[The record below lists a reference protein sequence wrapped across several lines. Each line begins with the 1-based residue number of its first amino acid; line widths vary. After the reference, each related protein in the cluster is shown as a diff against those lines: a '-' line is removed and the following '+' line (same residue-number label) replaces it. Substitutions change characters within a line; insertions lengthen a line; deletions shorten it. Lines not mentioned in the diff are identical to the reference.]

1 MNLDFETLL
10 FFFQTYKR
18 WPNEIEKHYIEQM
31 LNSPYNSVS
40 QIYEPLFDKIKYK
53 KMILNSAQVYEL
65 TNLLIDFYN
74 QNKRFPYADEEYKGY
89 NLYNFMYA
97 LKFYKLPISTS
108 NKAILKKLHLFK
120 GKNIHINVL
129 NLINYFYINNK
140 WPNKEA
146 IFNDIKIGI
155 FAKNITKNPSNLF
168 IGDYK
173 TLSDLGFFNQIDK
186 RVEIILEF
194 YKNFKRKP
202 HSKERYGGICVYIA
216 LANIKNGKINI
227 SDKERLLLSKEGL
240 L

>member
-1 MNLDFETLL
+1 MNLDFETIL

-18 WPNEIEKHYIEQM
+18 WPNEIEKHYIEHM

-74 QNKRFPYADEEYKGY
+74 QNKRVPYADEEYKGY

>member
-1 MNLDFETLL
+1 MNLDFETIL

-18 WPNEIEKHYIEQM
+18 WPNEIEKHYIEHM

-40 QIYEPLFDKIKYK
+40 QIYEPLFDRIKYK

-74 QNKRFPYADEEYKGY
+74 QNKRFPYVDEEYKGY

>member
-1 MNLDFETLL
+1 MNLDFETIL

-18 WPNEIEKHYIEQM
+18 WPNEIEKHYIEHM

-74 QNKRFPYADEEYKGY
+74 QNKRFPYVDEEYKGY

-216 LANIKNGKINI
+216 LANIKNGKINT
-227 SDKERLLLSKEGL
+227 SDKERLILSKEAL

>member
-1 MNLDFETLL
+1 MNLDFETIL

-18 WPNEIEKHYIEQM
+18 WPNEIEKHYIEHM

-74 QNKRFPYADEEYKGY
+74 QNKRVPYADEEYKGY

-202 HSKERYGGICVYIA
+202 HSNERYGGICVYIA

>member
-1 MNLDFETLL
+1 
-10 FFFQTYKR
+10 
-18 WPNEIEKHYIEQM
+18 
-31 LNSPYNSVS
+31 
-40 QIYEPLFDKIKYK
+40 
-53 KMILNSAQVYEL
+53 MILTSAQVYEL

-74 QNKRFPYADEEYKGY
+74 QNKRFPYPDEEYKGF

-97 LKFYKLPISTS
+97 LKFYKLPISTL
-108 NKAILKKLHLFK
+108 NKAILNKLHFFK

-140 WPNKEA
+140 WPSKET

-155 FAKNITKNPSNLF
+155 FARNIIKNPSNLF

-173 TLSDLGFFNQIDK
+173 ILSDLDFFNQIDK
-186 RVEIILEF
+186 RIEIILEF
-194 YKNFKRKP
+194 NKNFKRKP
-202 HSKERYGGICVYIA
+202 HSNERYGGICVYTT
-216 LANIKNGKINI
+216 LAKIKNGKINI

>member
-1 MNLDFETLL
+1 MNLDFETIL

-18 WPNEIEKHYIEQM
+18 WPNEIEKHYIEHM

-74 QNKRFPYADEEYKGY
+74 QNKRFPYVDEEYKGY

>member
-1 MNLDFETLL
+1 MNLDFETIL

-18 WPNEIEKHYIEQM
+18 WPNEIEKHYIEHM

-74 QNKRFPYADEEYKGY
+74 QNKRFPYVDEEYKGY

-202 HSKERYGGICVYIA
+202 HSKERYGGICVYTA

>member
-1 MNLDFETLL
+1 
-10 FFFQTYKR
+10 
-18 WPNEIEKHYIEQM
+18 M

-74 QNKRFPYADEEYKGY
+74 QNKRFPYVDEEYKGY

-202 HSKERYGGICVYIA
+202 HSKERYGGICVYTA

>member
-1 MNLDFETLL
+1 MNLDFETIL

-18 WPNEIEKHYIEQM
+18 WPNEIEKHYIEHM

-40 QIYEPLFDKIKYK
+40 QIYEPLFDRIKYK

-65 TNLLIDFYN
+65 TDLLIDLYN

-108 NKAILKKLHLFK
+108 NKAILNKLHFFK
-120 GKNIHINVL
+120 GRSTHVNVL
-129 NLINYFYINNK
+129 NLINYFYVNNK
-140 WPNKEA
+140 WPRKET

-155 FAKNITKNPSNLF
+155 FAKNITKNPSKLF

-173 TLSDLGFFNQIDK
+173 TLSDLDFFNQIDK

-194 YKNFKRKP
+194 NKNFKRKP
-202 HSKERYGGICVYIA
+202 HSKERYGGICVYTA

>member
-1 MNLDFETLL
+1 MNLDFETIL

-18 WPNEIEKHYIEQM
+18 WPNEIEKHYIEHM

>member
-1 MNLDFETLL
+1 MNLDFETIL

-18 WPNEIEKHYIEQM
+18 WPNEIEKHYIEHM

-40 QIYEPLFDKIKYK
+40 QIYEPLYDRIKYK

-74 QNKRFPYADEEYKGY
+74 QNKRFPYVDEEYKGY

>member
-1 MNLDFETLL
+1 MNLDFETIL

-18 WPNEIEKHYIEQM
+18 WPNEIEKHYIEHM

-40 QIYEPLFDKIKYK
+40 QIYEPLYDRIKYK

-74 QNKRFPYADEEYKGY
+74 QNKRFPYVDEEYKGY

-202 HSKERYGGICVYIA
+202 HSKERYGGICVYTA

>member
-1 MNLDFETLL
+1 MNLDFETIL

-18 WPNEIEKHYIEQM
+18 WPNEIEKHYIEHM

-74 QNKRFPYADEEYKGY
+74 QNKRVPYADEEYKGY

-202 HSKERYGGICVYIA
+202 HSNERYGGICVYTA